1 MRCCMRP
8 TRPRRRSPMPAGRS
22 RPTRTRSRASTRSRT
37 TLASATPIY
46 PPRPPPCA
54 DPRRACRRR
63 RSGGPGALCAER
75 QHRLLLQP
83 VRSRREGV
91 EAGRAA
97 ARRRP
102 GEVRL
107 GRRIRRRDGCVRGH
121 RRRQQCQRLLPGSPA
136 GPVPRGSGRGRRGR
150 AGGPRSV
157 AGRHHSRQ
165 ARRALYAA
173 RGRRGAQETGPL
185 AGRRGR
191 GQAMIVEIG
200 HFALV
205 LALCAALA
213 QTFVPFWGAR
223 VGDRG
228 LMEVGRSAALT
239 QFALIAIAFAALVN
253 AHLTSDFSVL
263 NVAENSHSA
272 VPAIYKIAGVW
283 GNHEGSMLL
292 WVLILAV
299 FGAIVALFGGPLPRT
314 LRADALAVQGLI
326 SVAFLAFILLT
337 SNPFGRLSPA
347 PFEGRDLNPILQD
360 PGLAIHP
367 PLLYLGYVGFS
378 IVYSFAAAAL
388 IEGRIDAAWARFV
401 RPFTL
406 VAWSFL
412 TLGIA
417 AGSFWAYYTLGWGG
431 FWFWDPVE
439 NASLMP
445 WLAGTAFVHSVA
457 VMEKRDALKVWTIF
471 LAILA
476 FSFSLLGT
484 FLVRSGVLTS
494 VHAFASDPLRG
505 EVILVILAFFI
516 AGSFVLFAWRAPMLK
531 QGGLF
536 APVSREGALVVNNL
550 LLTTACATVLFGT
563 LYPLALEQLT
573 GEKITVGAPF
583 FNLTCGVLLLTACFA
598 APFGFSLAWK
608 RGDLLGVVQ
617 RLTFAIII
625 GAVTAI
631 GGGGGVRGCSIF
643 APLAMGLGVFV
654 IIGTLIEV
662 VMRVWRPGLSAGVA
676 LKRTF
681 GLPLSFS
688 GAALA
693 HLGLG
698 VTLLGLSGLGF
709 GAETI
714 ATLHKG
720 VPALVG
726 PYSITLDSVGERIGP
741 NYKESVAWVTV
752 RSGDAVVAELEPARR
767 KFAAREMSTT
777 QAGLATLHF
786 GQVYVSIADPAA

>member
-1 MRCCMRP
+1 
-8 TRPRRRSPMPAGRS
+8 
-22 RPTRTRSRASTRSRT
+22 
-37 TLASATPIY
+37 
-46 PPRPPPCA
+46 
-54 DPRRACRRR
+54 
-63 RSGGPGALCAER
+63 
-75 QHRLLLQP
+75 
-83 VRSRREGV
+83 
-91 EAGRAA
+91 
-97 ARRRP
+97 
-102 GEVRL
+102 
-107 GRRIRRRDGCVRGH
+107 
-121 RRRQQCQRLLPGSPA
+121 
-136 GPVPRGSGRGRRGR
+136 
-150 AGGPRSV
+150 
-157 AGRHHSRQ
+157 
-165 ARRALYAA
+165 
-173 RGRRGAQETGPL
+173 
-185 AGRRGR
+185 
-191 GQAMIVEIG
+191 MIVEIG

-205 LALCAALA
+205 LALAAALA
-213 QTFVPFWGAR
+213 QTIVPFWGAR
-223 VGDRG
+223 IGDIG
-228 LMEVGRSAALT
+228 LMKVGRNAALI
-239 QFALIAIAFAALVN
+239 QLALIALAFASLVN

-263 NVAENSHSA
+263 NVAENSNVA
-272 VPAIYKIAGVW
+272 MPAIYKISGVW

-292 WVLILAV
+292 WVFILAI
-299 FGAIVALFGGPLPRT
+299 FGALVALFGRALPHA

-326 SVAFLAFILLT
+326 SVAFLAFILFT
-337 SNPFGRLSPA
+337 SNPFERLAPA

-494 VHAFASDPLRG
+494 VHAFANDPRRG
-505 EVILVILAFFI
+505 VFILAILAMFI
-516 AGSFVLFAWRAPMLK
+516 CGSFVLFAWRAPMLK

-583 FNLTCGVLLLTACFA
+583 FNLTCGALMLTACLA
-598 APFGFSLAWK
+598 APFGFALAWK

-617 RLTFAIII
+617 RLAFAIIV
-625 GAVTAI
+625 GAVTALVAAAWLS
-631 GGGGGVRGCSIF
+631 GGPIF

-662 VMRVWRPGLSAGVA
+662 VMRAWRPGLGAGVA
-676 LKRTF
+676 LRRTF
-681 GLPLSFS
+681 GLPLSFF

-720 VPALVG
+720 VPAQVG
-726 PYSITLDSVGERIGP
+726 PYSVTLNSIGERVGP
-741 NYKESVAWVTV
+741 NYKESIASVTV
-752 RSGDAVVAELEPARR
+752 RSGDAVVAQIEPARR
-767 KFAAREMSTT
+767 QFAAREMSTT
-777 QAGLATLHF
+777 QAGLKTLNF
-786 GQVYVSIADPAA
+786 GQIYISIADPAPDGSVPARLYWKPLVTLIWLGGAAMALGGGLSLADRRLRFGVAARAKAQARPLAQPAQ